1 MSGWRR
7 RAAGGEAAARPP
19 RVLTKFTNEAM
30 GRRVP
35 RGASSCVLYPLLRVG
50 KAQKGNGLCWAAGGA
65 RAGPS
70 LELSRQRLQRPWD
83 HGPMGSDAVHDA
95 FEAFWESGGP
105 WPPLALSVIIGVV
118 TMTMG
123 LMLVYHG
130 TKMSSS
136 PLILCS
142 VTGLL
147 IGLALT
153 VVLPQVRAGFARAA
167 QRHCSLRPHLHPCRH
182 HPHLRRPRLHRH
194 LILPHLH
201 RRLPRSHALHRCTL
215 GLFAA
220 RFSTDAARVTPRRRW
235 RG

>member
-1 MSGWRR
+1 
-7 RAAGGEAAARPP
+7 
-19 RVLTKFTNEAM
+19 
-30 GRRVP
+30 
-35 RGASSCVLYPLLRVG
+35 
-50 KAQKGNGLCWAAGGA
+50 
-65 RAGPS
+65 
-70 LELSRQRLQRPWD
+70 
-83 HGPMGSDAVHDA
+83 MGSDAVHDA

-167 QRHCSLRPHLHPCRH
+167 QRHCSLGPHLHPCRH

-215 GLFAA
+215 GLCCALQY
-220 RFSTDAARVTPRRRW
+220 
-235 RG
+235 

>member
-1 MSGWRR
+1 
-7 RAAGGEAAARPP
+7 
-19 RVLTKFTNEAM
+19 
-30 GRRVP
+30 
-35 RGASSCVLYPLLRVG
+35 
-50 KAQKGNGLCWAAGGA
+50 
-65 RAGPS
+65 
-70 LELSRQRLQRPWD
+70 
-83 HGPMGSDAVHDA
+83 MGSDAIHEA

-153 VVLPQVRAGFARAA
+153 VVLPQVRAGSPVPHSAIAPSALTSTLAATTLTSAALASTVTSSSLASAAVYPAPMPCTGARSV
-167 QRHCSLRPHLHPCRH
+167 C
-182 HPHLRRPRLHRH
+182 
-194 LILPHLH
+194 
-201 RRLPRSHALHRCTL
+201 
-215 GLFAA
+215 AA
-220 RFSTDAARVTPRRRW
+220 RFSAGGARVDARRRW
-235 RG
+235 RD